1 MMLRSNSRGT
11 TLLELVIAA
20 VVLGVIVAMAAPQF
34 GDTLQRLKFKG
45 KSRDVVS
52 DIRLARS
59 DAVSQ
64 RTQFGVHFDYEGNGY
79 VLFKDLVNPGLYLYE
94 VGDSVIKTIAWGRDA
109 LLYYTSF
116 DPSTVIFKPDG
127 SASVSGDVILSD
139 ANDDHRAKVNVL
151 AATGRVKL
159 TYEPGQHESGQTN

>member
-1 MMLRSNSRGT
+1 MPRNDCKGT

-20 VVLGVIVAMAAPQF
+20 VVLGVIVAMAAPRF
-34 GDTLQRLKFKG
+34 GDTIQRLKFKG

-52 DIRLARS
+52 DIRLVRS

-64 RTQFGVHFDYEGNGY
+64 RTQFGIHFDYEQNGY
-79 VLFKDLVNPGLYLYE
+79 ILFKDLVNPGLYQYDS
-94 VGDSVIKTIAWGRDA
+94 GDSVLKTINWGREA

-116 DPSTVIFKPDG
+116 DPSTIIFKPDG
-127 SASVSGDVILSD
+127 SASVSGDVIVSD
-139 ANDDHRAKVNVL
+139 ATDVHRAKVNVL

-159 TYEPGQHESGQTN
+159 SYEPGQFETSQSD